1 MVKLSNKELIENYNN
16 QVDWIRYHARNQYQS
31 LDWCIGAL
39 KTNFNWLRDLSQGD
53 RIFGYAI
60 IPFEDLSTETRE
72 QYKHPEFG
80 DVLKILYYRD
90 RVIPVY
96 SDDYGQQDVAIIDGV
111 IQGAGA
117 YNFFAVEEFMD
128 MVDINEY
135 YALEKEIRS
144 YYKKDE

>member
-1 MVKLSNKELIENYNN
+1 MIKITNQALIDIYEN

-31 LDWCIGAL
+31 LDWCLGAL
-39 KTNFNWLRDLSQGD
+39 RVNHFWLRQVCEDERLYEHEVVSYKELS
-53 RIFGYAI
+53 FA
-60 IPFEDLSTETRE
+60 ERE

-90 RVIPVY
+90 RVIPIY
-96 SDDYGQQDVAIIDGV
+96 DDDYGQQDVAIIDGV

-117 YNFFAVEEFMD
+117 YNFFSVEEFMD
-128 MVDINEY
+128 MVDLNEY
-135 YALEKEIRS
+135 YALEKEISS